1 MAILFQNTAARTQR
15 LVEAVK
21 PTFGKVLGIKT
32 TPRKAPTSATSS
44 ASSSYSS
51 SSASSSSSARSSRS
65 NIRSKVSTDTDPSVS
80 QNLVD
85 LGS

>member
-1 MAILFQNTAARTQR
+1 MALSVPFQNTAARTQR

-32 TPRKAPTSATSS
+32 STRKPPTGAKSS
-44 ASSSYSS
+44 AISSSYSS
-51 SSASSSSSARSSRS
+51 SSSSTRNSRG
-65 NIRSKVSTDTDPSVS
+65 NAHPSVS
-80 QNLVD
+80 QNLIE